1 MKVMAIDYGDTRTGV
16 AFSDLTG
23 TIAGE
28 TLVIVEREPG
38 RLSKQLAE
46 LYFSR
51 GAHFAALG
59 LPLNMDGSR
68 GPRAERSEAM
78 AELLRGRGMKIRMID
93 ERLTTVAAHSIMAAG
108 GISGKKRKSRIDA
121 VAATLIL
128 ETALGMPDL
137 EEETGDDANAD

>member
-1 MKVMAIDYGDTRTGV
+1 MKIMAIDYGDARTGV

-28 TLVIVEREPG
+28 TLVLAEREPG
-38 RLSKQLAE
+38 RLAGKLAE
-46 LYFSR
+46 LYVSR
-51 GAHFAALG
+51 GAELAALG
-59 LPLNMDGSR
+59 LPLNMDGSH

-78 AELLRGRGMKIRMID
+78 AEALRARGLKVRMID

-128 ETALGMPDL
+128 ETALGMLKNEKTEVDS
-137 EEETGDDANAD
+137 NAD

>member
-1 MKVMAIDYGDTRTGV
+1 MKIMAIDYGDARTGV

-28 TLVIVEREPG
+28 TLVLAEREPG
-38 RLSKQLAE
+38 RLAGKLAE
-46 LYFSR
+46 LYVSR
-51 GAHFAALG
+51 GAELAALG

-78 AELLRGRGMKIRMID
+78 AEALRARGLKVRMID

-108 GISGKKRKSRIDA
+108 GISGKKLKSRIDA

-128 ETALGMPDL
+128 ETALGMLKNEKTEVTP
-137 EEETGDDANAD
+137 NAD

>member
-1 MKVMAIDYGDTRTGV
+1 MKIMAIDYGDTRTGV

-28 TLVIVEREPG
+28 TLVLVEREPG
-38 RLSKQLAE
+38 RLAGKLAE
-46 LYFSR
+46 LYASR
-51 GAHFAALG
+51 GAQLAALG
-59 LPLNMDGSR
+59 LPLNMDGSH
-68 GPRAERSEAM
+68 GARAELSEAM
-78 AELLRGRGMKIRMID
+78 AEALRARGLEVRMID

-128 ETALGMPDL
+128 ETALGMLKNEKTEVTP
-137 EEETGDDANAD
+137 NAD

>member
-51 GAHFAALG
+51 GAQLAALW
-59 LPLNMDGSR
+59 PLRNWWG
-68 GPRAERSEAM
+68 
-78 AELLRGRGMKIRMID
+78 
-93 ERLTTVAAHSIMAAG
+93 
-108 GISGKKRKSRIDA
+108 
-121 VAATLIL
+121 
-128 ETALGMPDL
+128 
-137 EEETGDDANAD
+137 

>member
-1 MKVMAIDYGDTRTGV
+1 MKIMARDYGDTRTGV

-28 TLVIVEREPG
+28 TLVLVEREPG
-38 RLSKQLAE
+38 RLAGKLAE
-46 LYFSR
+46 LYASR
-51 GAHFAALG
+51 GAQLAALG
-59 LPLNMDGSR
+59 LPLNMDGSH
-68 GPRAERSEAM
+68 GARAERSEAM
-78 AELLRGRGMKIRMID
+78 AEALRARGLEVRMID

-128 ETALGMPDL
+128 ETALGMLKNEKTEVTP
-137 EEETGDDANAD
+137 NAD